1 MGEARAFGVQT
12 HKAPPWRVLLPSCPQ
27 TLQREQ
33 LTWQLTVNITLGVHP
48 RFPPLH
54 SAWEGHPFTQISFQL
69 FRLGAV
75 APARQRVLGNAAMPW
90 EQSGWANLHGGLE
103 KGFLLVFYQVP
114 QSTGTPF

>member
-12 HKAPPWRVLLPSCPQ
+12 HKAPSQRVLLPSCPQ

-33 LTWQLTVNITLGVHP
+33 LTWELTVNITRGVHP
-48 RFPPLH
+48 RFPPIH
-54 SAWEGHPFTQISFQL
+54 SAWDEHPFTQISFQL

-75 APARQRVLGNAAMPW
+75 APARQRVLGNTAVPW

-103 KGFLLVFYQVP
+103 KGSLLVLYQVP
-114 QSTGTPF
+114 QSTGTPV